1 MMRPNTHYFDVE
13 LEVSLPKS
21 PNNGK
26 IHLVMPVWTPG
37 HYFIE
42 DFSRNVLDL
51 KASDSSTGR
60 GLNVT
65 KQSKNLWIVDA
76 ESSSKVKVEYSVYAF
91 AYDVTKSY
99 IDQFHALI
107 NGASVFVYPEGM
119 EAESIRLTLRPYPEW
134 KQVSTGLE
142 RLSDREF
149 LAPNYDTMVDSPI
162 EVGNQQVASFQVQGV
177 EHQVSMF
184 GSAPI
189 DREKFVGDIEAI
201 VKGTIPVFG
210 HIPYGRYVFLVNF
223 TDEVGGGLEHLNS
236 TMCMVP
242 RFRLIPREEYNIM
255 MGLFSHEFFHA
266 WNVKRLRPRG
276 LGPFNYSSET
286 YTKSL
291 WIAEGITSY
300 YDDLILRR
308 AGLYSVEEYL
318 DAFAININLLKS
330 LPGSRRQSA
339 EEASFDAW
347 IKFYKPDSNSQNV
360 TSSYYTQGAI
370 IGWMLDMAIR
380 RETKG
385 ARNLDD
391 AMRKIYHDTYIK
403 EGRGYSDE
411 EFEATCCEIGGND
424 LKTIFDYRVRGRED
438 VDYDRYLGYA
448 GLRLDSKDDATQQKG
463 FLGIRLN
470 TDVGRTTVRAS
481 LAGSPA
487 EVIGLAVDDELIGVD
502 GMRVGREKLAFYIAT
517 KKPGDNIELMIARSG
532 KLMELRGELAKK
544 PTFEYRIYPL
554 KEATD
559 EQKALFRGWLLGEW
573 SPQIKYPEYVRSP
586 DRKPSLDF
594 V

>member
-13 LEVSLPKS
+13 LEIALPKS
-21 PNNGK
+21 PQGGE
-26 IHLVMPVWTPG
+26 IRLTMPVWTPG

-60 GLNVT
+60 ELNVT
-65 KQSKNLWIVDA
+65 KRSKNLWVVDSG
-76 ESSSKVKVEYSVYAF
+76 SSAGVKVGYSVYAF
-91 AYDVTKSY
+91 AYDDTKSY

-142 RLSDREF
+142 RLSDWEF
-149 LAPNYDTMVDSPI
+149 LAKDYDAIVDSPI
-162 EVGNQQVASFQVQGV
+162 EAGNQQVASFQVQGV

-189 DREKFVGDIEAI
+189 DTEKFVGDIKAI
-201 VKGTIPVFG
+201 VEGTVPVFG
-210 HIPYGRYVFLVNF
+210 QIPYRRYVFLVNF
-223 TDEVGGGLEHLNS
+223 TDEIGGGLEHLNS

-242 RFRLIPREEYNIM
+242 RFRLIPKEEYNLM
-255 MGLFSHEFFHA
+255 MGLFSHEFFHT
-266 WNVKRLRPRG
+266 WNVKRLRPKG
-276 LGPFNYSSET
+276 LGPFNYSAET
-286 YTKSL
+286 YTRSL

-318 DAFAININLLKS
+318 DAFVININLLKS

-339 EEASFDAW
+339 EEASFDTW
-347 IKFYKPDSNSQNV
+347 IKFYKPVSNSQNV
-360 TSSYYTQGAI
+360 TSSYYTQGAV

-385 ARNLDD
+385 AKTLDD
-391 AMRKIYHDTYIK
+391 AMRKIYLDTYVK
-403 EGRGYSDE
+403 EGRGYSDA
-411 EFEATCCEIGGND
+411 EFEATCCEIGGSS
-424 LKTIFDYRVRGRED
+424 LKTIFDSRVRGRED

-448 GLRLDSKDDATQQKG
+448 GLRLDFKDEAAQQRG
-463 FLGIRLN
+463 FLGARLS
-470 TDVGRTTVRAS
+470 TDGGRTTVRAS

-502 GMRVGREKLAFYIAT
+502 EMRMDRERLSFYVAT
-517 KKPGDNIELMIARSG
+517 KKPGDNIELTIARNG
-532 KLMELRGELAKK
+532 RLLVLRGELAKK
-544 PTFEYRIYPL
+544 PAFEYRISS
-554 KEATD
+554 A
-559 EQKALFRGWLLGEW
+559 QGSHRR
-573 SPQIKYPEYVRSP
+573 PEDAVQRLASW
-586 DRKPSLDF
+586 
-594 V
+594 